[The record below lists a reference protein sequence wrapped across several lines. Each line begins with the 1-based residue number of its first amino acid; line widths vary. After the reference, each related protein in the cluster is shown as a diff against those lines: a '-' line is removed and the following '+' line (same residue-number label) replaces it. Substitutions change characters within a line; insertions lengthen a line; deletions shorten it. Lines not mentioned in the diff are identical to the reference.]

1 MAPYYWGSL
10 AALASRFSPAGFV
23 SSCGSGV
30 GHGCCRPRIC
40 RSASRCSRRCCCWHS
55 CCGTEKPA
63 KRGEVES
70 PLRLGQRPNEC
81 DALANRASC
90 EAHPVAHVNTRQGLP
105 LDRAWSLMPRD
116 YGCCGTEKPAKRGVP
131 QDALQRRTVAPDVPQ
146 DAACSSVGLRRV
158 RCGARQRGCHTCP
171 TSGQQ
176 PPDQGIQAND
186 MPPPSP
192 L

>member
-1 MAPYYWGSL
+1 MCLARSTPHTGSSGAQGL
-10 AALASRFSPAGFV
+10 WSEYTAKPQASRSQRDTGPLM
-23 SSCGSGV
+23 
-30 GHGCCRPRIC
+30 PRDYG
-40 RSASRCSRRCCCWHS
+40 

-116 YGCCGTEKPAKRGVP
+116 YGCCGTEKPAKRGEVESP
-131 QDALQRRTVAPDVPQ
+131 LRLGQRPNECDALANRASCEAHPVAHVNTRQ
-146 DAACSSVGLRRV
+146 GLPLDRAWSLMPRDYGCYD
-158 RCGARQRGCHTCP
+158 RDCPHCGAIFC
-171 TSGQQ
+171 
-176 PPDQGIQAND
+176 IYI
-186 MPPPSP
+186 
-192 L
+192 

>member
-1 MAPYYWGSL
+1 MCAEGPRSGRYASRGACGAALYTTRELRSECGGSL
-10 AALASRFSPAGFV
+10 M
-23 SSCGSGV
+23 
-30 GHGCCRPRIC
+30 PRDYG
-40 RSASRCSRRCCCWHS
+40 

-116 YGCCGTEKPAKRGVP
+116 YGCCGTEKPAKRGEVEC
-131 QDALQRRTVAPDVPQ
+131 ALRLA
-146 DAACSSVGLRRV
+146 
-158 RCGARQRGCHTCP
+158 
-171 TSGQQ
+171 
-176 PPDQGIQAND
+176 
-186 MPPPSP
+186 
-192 L
+192 

>member
-1 MAPYYWGSL
+1 MVGEAQQAKRRATASNETQLIVLALSQSAPFS
-10 AALASRFSPAGFV
+10 APDASP
-23 SSCGSGV
+23 C
-30 GHGCCRPRIC
+30 
-40 RSASRCSRRCCCWHS
+40 

-116 YGCCGTEKPAKRGVP
+116 YGCCGTEK
-131 QDALQRRTVAPDVPQ
+131 RR
-146 DAACSSVGLRRV
+146 SVGE
-158 RCGARQRGCHTCP
+158 
-171 TSGQQ
+171 
-176 PPDQGIQAND
+176 
-186 MPPPSP
+186 
-192 L
+192 